1 MHRILLLIV
10 CLLPAGGALLS
21 QTAPAGQ
28 VVASPQ
34 PLSSQEIDA
43 FMARLQQEFAQ
54 KANLITDYYVKSQQA
69 FYNNNHQLA
78 LQHINNAIDLIESAD
93 LHAFKGAIL
102 FGMGNRALARAQ
114 FEKALGLDDKVPIP
128 KVTGLSEWLTEQRLT
143 Q

>member
-1 MHRILLLIV
+1 
-10 CLLPAGGALLS
+10 
-21 QTAPAGQ
+21 
-28 VVASPQ
+28 
-34 PLSSQEIDA
+34 
-43 FMARLQQEFAQ
+43 MARLQQEFAQ

-69 FYNNNHQLA
+69 FYSNNHQLA

-128 KVTGLSEWLTEQRLT
+128 KVTGLNEWLTEQRLT